1 MKPLTKKV
9 KDYDSSIAER
19 KFKEWMNVLSQAAL
33 FFGEKMSRGG
43 KRTRNYKSK
52 IFIKRVSKNIIY
64 G

>member
-33 FFGEKMSRGG
+33 FFGEKMSRRG
-43 KRTRNYKSK
+43 KEPE
-52 IFIKRVSKNIIY
+52 IIKARFP
-64 G
+64 